1 MGGSQAGQILF
12 LSDCKNNCF
21 PLHCNSSKL
30 KRVVWSTLAA
40 ETLSLS
46 GGCDVTFYVNIIL
59 SELIQKNSK
68 PMNIIAYT
76 DNQSLHDTVHST
88 KQTVDRRLIVGISFI
103 REMVDNNQIQIIW
116 VKKDKQ
122 ISDVLTKSG
131 VSQKSQLKILET
143 GKMLFM

>member
-1 MGGSQAGQILF
+1 MVQ
-12 LSDCKNNCF
+12 
-21 PLHCNSSKL
+21 SK
-30 KRVVWSTLAA
+30 LAA

-46 GGCDVTFYVNIIL
+46 NGYNVTFYVNILL

-88 KQTVDRRLIVGISFI
+88 KQTLEIRLIVDISSI
-103 REMVDNNQIQIIW
+103 RETVDNNQIQVIW
-116 VKKDKQ
+116 VGKDKQ

-131 VSQKSQLKILET
+131 ASQKSLLNILET
-143 GKMLFM
+143 EKMLSM